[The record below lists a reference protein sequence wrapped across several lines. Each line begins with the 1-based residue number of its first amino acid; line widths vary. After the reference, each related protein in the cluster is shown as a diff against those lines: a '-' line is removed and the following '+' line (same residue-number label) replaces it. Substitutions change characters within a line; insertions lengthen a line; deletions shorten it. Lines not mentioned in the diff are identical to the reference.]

1 VSVDAYTKG
10 RRLDGYRRHRVGDGL
25 KVLVDRDLHNLP
37 VEVLVVA
44 GGLFGRT
51 LDAQIDG
58 IDGAACPIEI
68 LR

>member
-1 VSVDAYTKG
+1 MSVDAHTRG
-10 RRLDGYRRHRVGDGL
+10 RKLDGYRRHRVGDGL

-51 LDAQIDG
+51 LDVQIDG
-58 IDGAACPIEI
+58 LDGAACPIEI

>member
-1 VSVDAYTKG
+1 MSVDAHTKG

-25 KVLVDRDLHNLP
+25 RVLVDPDLHRLP
-37 VEVLVVA
+37 VEVILVA
-44 GGLFGRT
+44 GGLFGRS
-51 LDAQIDG
+51 LDARIDG